1 MSLAGVR
8 QRRQSVETMHDI
20 VNAMRAIAAGR
31 IHGAQA
37 ALESARR
44 YNEIVLQ
51 AGGDMLSVLATAPP
65 PARRLPTGLL
75 IMTSE
80 QPLCGALNQNVLAL
94 AERRW
99 RELRNEGAIY
109 VVVVGQRGL
118 RELATRAMLPDHAE
132 PAATALSSL
141 RDLVKRVAGS
151 LGARYAAQQLGA
163 LRVIYPHYQS
173 VSEQVPT
180 EEQVLPPDHGLRQTA
195 TARRRTPL
203 SSYLSRTELEAGIL
217 QEYAFISL
225 YRISAEAYT
234 SEQASR
240 LVAMDGA
247 TRNTERMLEDLRALE
262 GRERQAEVTRQV
274 LELIGARFALPDA
287 AALRVAKNREG
298 QA

>member
-1 MSLAGVR
+1 MTVAAVR
-8 QRRQSVETMHDI
+8 QRRQSVETIHDI

-44 YNEIVLQ
+44 YNDIVLE
-51 AGGDMLSVLATAPP
+51 AGGDMLYALAAAPP

-99 RELRNEGAIY
+99 RELREDGATY

-118 RELATRAMLPDHAE
+118 RELATHTIRADHAE
-132 PAATALSSL
+132 PAATSLPGL
-141 RDLVKRVAGS
+141 RDLVRRLARL

-163 LRVIYPHYQS
+163 LRVIHARYQS
-173 VSEQVPT
+173 VSEQVPA
-180 EEQVLPPDHGLRQTA
+180 EEQVLPPDPTVLQTA
-195 TARRRTPL
+195 GARRRIPRA
-203 SSYLSRTELEAGIL
+203 SYLSQSERQAGIL

-225 YRISAEAYT
+225 YRIAAEAYA

-247 TRNTERMLEDLRALE
+247 TRNTERILEDLRALE

-274 LELIGARFALPDA
+274 LELIGARFAVPDA
-287 AALRVAKNREG
+287 MASHLAKRLEG
-298 QA
+298 HV